1 LAEDHRIVRQGIKA
15 LLATEPDFRVVGET
29 GDGLE
34 AVELIERLRP
44 NIAVLDL
51 MMPSLGGLEVARA
64 AKSRA
69 PQTRVLVL
77 SMHANEAYVLEA
89 LRAGALG
96 YVVKESS
103 SDVLVYAI
111 REVMAGR
118 HYLGPPLSER
128 SLVTYL
134 EKAKAGAETTYQT
147 LTPREREVMR
157 LIAEGYSSPEIAERL
172 VLSPRTVETHR
183 ANLMQKLKLRSTAD
197 LIRYAIRHGILPQE
211 EPLPI
216 THHNVVV

>member
-1 LAEDHRIVRQGIKA
+1 MITIVLAEDHRIVRQGIKA
-15 LLATEPDFRVVGET
+15 LLAAEPDLRVVGET

-44 NIAVLDL
+44 NVAVLDL
-51 MMPSLGGLEVARA
+51 MMPSLGGLDVARTVKA
-64 AKSRA
+64 RA

-103 SDVLVYAI
+103 ADVLVYAI
-111 REVMAGR
+111 REVVAGH

-134 EKAKAGAETTYQT
+134 EKAKAGAQTTYET
-147 LTPREREVMR
+147 LTPREREVTR

-183 ANLMQKLKLRSTAD
+183 ANIMRKLDLRSTAD
-197 LIRYAIRHGILPQE
+197 LIRYAIRYGILPQE
-211 EPLPI
+211 
-216 THHNVVV
+216 

>member
-1 LAEDHRIVRQGIKA
+1 VITIVLAEDHRIVRQGIKA
-15 LLATEPDFRVVGET
+15 LLASESDFRVVGET

-34 AVELIERLRP
+34 AVQLIERLRP

-51 MMPSLGGLEVARA
+51 MMPSLGGLEVARE
-64 AKSRA
+64 AKSRS
-69 PQTRVLVL
+69 PQTRLLVL
-77 SMHANEAYVLEA
+77 SMYSNEAYVLEA

-96 YVVKESS
+96 YVIKESS

-111 REVMAGR
+111 REVMAGH

-134 EKAKAGAETTYQT
+134 EKAGAGAHSTYET
-147 LTPREREVMR
+147 LTPREREVMK
-157 LIAEGYSSPEIAERL
+157 LTAEGYSSPEIADRL

-183 ANLMQKLKLRSTAD
+183 ANIMRKLELRTTAD
-197 LIRYAIRHGILPQE
+197 LVRYAIRHGILPQE
-211 EPLPI
+211 
-216 THHNVVV
+216 